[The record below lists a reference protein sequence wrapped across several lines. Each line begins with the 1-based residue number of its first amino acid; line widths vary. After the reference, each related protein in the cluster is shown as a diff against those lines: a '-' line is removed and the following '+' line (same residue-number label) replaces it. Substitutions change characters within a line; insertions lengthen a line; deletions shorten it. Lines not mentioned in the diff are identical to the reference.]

1 MESIGGV
8 GMDVH
13 KETIVVAVVDGAGPA
28 RDVGT
33 IPNEPTAV
41 TRLVRQLGGMGHWA
55 YEAGPCGYDL
65 YRQLTAQHVRCS
77 VVAPT
82 LIPVRVGDR
91 VKTDRRDARKLAQ
104 LLRSGE
110 LTAVWVPSEATE
122 ALRDLVRQRHAA
134 QQDAV
139 RARHRLLKF
148 LLRQGQRPPTGVAVN
163 SLAWWSWLGTVP
175 YAQAAHTRVHAEY
188 LGEVHHQRARV
199 AALDQALATAVA
211 TAPAPLPAVITG
223 LQALHGI
230 GLLTAATLTLEIGR
244 FDRFPSPR
252 QLMGYCGLVPR
263 EHSSGGH
270 THRGA
275 ITKTGNA
282 LCRHVLI
289 EAAWHARQAAR
300 PGKHVTA
307 RLAGL
312 PPALRPIARRA
323 RTRLPQRFTR
333 LSLRGKPPTQVVT
346 AVAREL
352 LGFVWALGVA
362 LEHAAD

>member
-1 MESIGGV
+1 MESIGWV
-8 GMDVH
+8 GLDVH
-13 KETIVVAVVDGAGPA
+13 KETIVVAVADTAGPA

-33 IPNEPTAV
+33 IPNDPTAV
-41 TRLVRQLGGMGHWA
+41 TRLVRQLGAMGHWA

-91 VKTDRRDARKLAQ
+91 VKTDRRDARKLAH

-122 ALRDLVRQRHAA
+122 ALRDLVRQRYAA

-139 RARHRLLKF
+139 RARHRLVKF
-148 LLRQGQRPPTGVAVN
+148 LLRQGRRPPTGVPAN
-163 SLAWWSWLGTVP
+163 SLAWWAWLATVTYP
-175 YAQAAHTRVHAEY
+175 QAAHTLVHTEY
-188 LGEVHHQRARV
+188 LAEVHHQRARV
-199 AALDQALATAVA
+199 DALDQAVATAVA
-211 TAPAPLPAVITG
+211 AAPAPLPRVIAG
-223 LQALHGI
+223 LQALHGLA
-230 GLLTAATLTLEIGR
+230 LLTAATLTLEIGR
-244 FDRFPSPR
+244 YDRFSSPR
-252 QLMGYCGLVPR
+252 PLMAYCGLVPR

-275 ITKTGNA
+275 LTKTGNA

-289 EAAWHARQAAR
+289 QAAWHARQPAR

-312 PPALRPIARRA
+312 PPALRPLARRA
-323 RTRLPQRFTR
+323 RTRLHQRYTR
-333 LSLRGKPPTQVVT
+333 LVTRGKLPTQAVA